1 MEKILTETTYTV
13 PYDRWVELGITEYD
27 KSVPVHVQITD
38 PLGFE
43 TSILRAV
50 ARKGTL
56 QVAVQKMIGRKFLN
70 PKMRPKVTLKVYQE
84 VSEVKPEPVRVPTPE
99 EKPVLNPEPIKKEE
113 KKSLI
118 KKIKSGIIR
127 PKDFKSQ
134 AIEEAQQ
141 RKERL
146 TKVREE
152 VNESSALKPVGFDG
166 FSVLTGDDCDYSRG
180 LSYIPNLIKLEE
192 ALNKREGNSHLN
204 ERKLLCEFYNL
215 ISFSGIEIVIGMY
228 IACGNKTIGKGSLSY
243 LKKWYKN
250 SLSKIYY
257 PASYENIKKNSANII
272 NKLKFKKFQ
281 SPPNSGLSIKQAGKI
296 IGELFKN
303 TDTGEPL
310 RMKDLHCEVYQPLFL
325 DDKQTR
331 VYSRAETPEAK
342 ILDVVLNTGLSPR
355 FFQSRPID
363 IGRVK
368 GEMKGI
374 SLGPTRR
381 SFDLPI
387 AQHNSNIQIVSFGA
401 SPVYQESEKDMAGI
415 NVAESAFLD
424 KAKSYHVDYQDTK
437 TYMIGH
443 PNDVTYL
450 RIESGHIHNVMSNSI
465 LMEDLIVCEESA
477 RRFTRWSNVGKT
489 LIDWRK

>member
-13 PYDRWVELGITEYD
+13 PYDRWVELEITGYD

-38 PLGFE
+38 PSGFE

-50 ARKGTL
+50 ERRGTL
-56 QVAVQKMIGRKFLN
+56 CVAVQKMIGRKFLN
-70 PKMRPKVTLKVYQE
+70 PKMRPRVTLKVYQE
-84 VSEVKPEPVRVPTPE
+84 VSEVAKPEPVKIPE
-99 EKPVLNPEPIKKEE
+99 DKPVLNPEPIKKEE

-152 VNESSALKPVGFDG
+152 VNESSALKPVGLDG
-166 FSVLTGDDCDYSRG
+166 LKILTGDDCDYSRG

-192 ALNKREGNSHLN
+192 FHNKQEGNSHLN
-204 ERKLLCEFYNL
+204 ERKLLSEYYNL
-215 ISFSGIEIVIGMY
+215 ISFSGVEIVIGMY

-243 LKKWYKN
+243 FKKWYKN
-250 SLSKIYY
+250 DLSKIYY
-257 PASYENIKKNSANII
+257 PASYENIKKNGANII

-296 IGELFKN
+296 IGELFKHV
-303 TDTGEPL
+303 DTGEPL

-331 VYSRAETPEAK
+331 VYSRSETPDAK
-342 ILDVVLNTGLSPR
+342 IVDVILNTGLSPR
-355 FFQSRPID
+355 YFQSRPID

-374 SLGPTRR
+374 SMGPTRR

-387 AQHNSNIQIVSFGA
+387 AQNNKNIKIVSFGA
-401 SPVYQESEKDMAGI
+401 APVYQESEEDMAGI

-424 KAKSYHVDYQDTK
+424 KSKNYHVDYQDTK
-437 TYMIGH
+437 TYMKNH
-443 PNDVTYL
+443 PSEVNYL

-465 LMEDLIVCEESA
+465 LMEDLITCEKSA
-477 RRFTRWSNVGKT
+477 ERATKWSNVAKN
-489 LIDWRK
+489 LIEWR

>member
-13 PYDRWVELGITEYD
+13 PYDRWVALGITEYD
-27 KSVPVHVQITD
+27 KSVPVHVQITN
-38 PLGFE
+38 PEGFE

-50 ARKGTL
+50 ERKGTL

-70 PKMRPKVTLKVYQE
+70 PKMRPRVTLKVYQE
-84 VSEVKPEPVRVPTPE
+84 VPEVVKPVPVPTSE

-152 VNESSALKPVGFDG
+152 VNESSALKPVGLDG
-166 FSVLTGDDCDYSRG
+166 LKILTGDDCDYSRG

-192 ALNKREGNSHLN
+192 EHNKYEGNSHLN

-250 SLSKIYY
+250 SLSKIFY
-257 PASYENIKKNSANII
+257 PGSYENIKKNGFTVL

-296 IGELFKN
+296 IGELFKHV
-303 TDTGEPL
+303 DTGEPL

-331 VYSRAETPEAK
+331 VYSRSETPDAK
-342 ILDVVLNTGLSPR
+342 IVDVILNTGLSPR

-368 GEMKGI
+368 GEMKGV

-387 AQHNSNIQIVSFGA
+387 AQNNKNIKIVSFGA
-401 SPVYQESEKDMAGI
+401 EAVYQESEDDMAGI

-424 KAKSYHVDYQDTK
+424 KAKNYHVDYQDTR
-437 TYMIGH
+437 TYMKNH
-443 PNDVTYL
+443 PTEVEYY
-450 RIESGHIHNVMSNSI
+450 RIESGHVHNVMSNSI
-465 LMEDLIVCEESA
+465 LMDDLIVCEKSA
-477 RRFTRWSNVGKT
+477 ERATDWSNVGKK
-489 LIDWRK
+489 LIGWR